1 MSTLQLASTN
11 EKLRQQPL
19 WRLLASPHAPITLA
33 LLQTHLFEKER
44 RLSSSVLHDRLGRDL
59 ERLREQGWDLPQTV
73 QAYVTQWLSAGVV
86 ERSFQQD
93 VSEEEYELSSAAVRA
108 IRFIDSLTEKH
119 NVATESRLAMVIQ
132 QLALLSEQTDSNPQS
147 RIDSLLQERERI
159 DVEIEAIRGGRL
171 QTLSDEQALERV
183 REIIALSD
191 DLTND
196 FRSVR
201 DEFQQLNRQLRENIV
216 ESEGGR
222 GEVLEALFSGV
233 DVIAE
238 SEAGRT
244 FRAFWRLLTDPEQSA
259 GLEVSLDQLFS
270 RQFSDKL
277 DRHERIFLLRLTRRL
292 LDQGSDVHEVLQNFA
307 RGLKQFVQS
316 REYQQQRRLS
326 QLLKQAQKSALALR
340 EQVKATEDIG
350 IPLTLTSSR
359 IRSLSQHQLHDPA
372 IDDLDGII
380 AQAEEA
386 EISLN
391 SVSELVAQSEID
403 FRRLQKHI
411 DDLLQVREQISIAEI
426 LDHFPAEQG
435 LGSVVGYIYLG
446 ARQGVKTDISETV
459 SWLGKDE
466 VTRRARIPCIY
477 FLRKERDVR

>member
-1 MSTLQLASTN
+1 MNTLHRASTN

-19 WRLLASPHAPITLA
+19 WRLLASPHAPVSLA

-59 ERLREQGWDLPQTV
+59 EQLREQGWDLPQTV
-73 QAYVTQWLSAGVV
+73 QAYVSQWLAAGIL

-93 VSEEEYELSSAAVRA
+93 VTEEEYELSAAAVRA

-132 QLALLSEQTDSNPQS
+132 QLELLAEQTDTNPQS
-147 RIDSLLQERERI
+147 RIDNLLRERDRI
-159 DVEIEAIRGGRL
+159 DAEIEAIRGGRM

-191 DLTND
+191 DLAND
-196 FRSVR
+196 FRQVR
-201 DEFQQLNRQLRENIV
+201 DEFQQLNRQLRESVV

-259 GLEVSLDQLFS
+259 GLEASLDQLFS
-270 RQFSDKL
+270 REFSNKL
-277 DRHERIFLLRLTRRL
+277 ERHERIFLLRLTRRL
-292 LDQGSDVHEVLQNFA
+292 LDQGGDVHEVLQNFA

-326 QLLKQAQKSALALR
+326 QLLKEAQKQALNLK
-340 EQVKATEDIG
+340 EHIKATTDVG

-359 IRSLSQHQLHDPA
+359 IRSLSQYQLHDP
-372 IDDLDGII
+372 IVDDLDGVISP
-380 AQAEEA
+380 AEAA
-386 EISLN
+386 EISLE

-403 FRRLQKHI
+403 FRGLQEHI
-411 DDLLQVREQISIAEI
+411 DFCLQIHEQISIADI
-426 LDHFPAEQG
+426 LQNFPAEQG
-435 LGSVVGYIYLG
+435 LGSIVGYI
-446 ARQGVKTDISETV
+446 AIGVRHGMKTEMSETV
-459 SWLGKDE
+459 TWQGKDG
-466 VTRRARIPCIY
+466 VKRSAKIPRIY
-477 FLRKERDVR
+477 FLRERRKA

>member
-1 MSTLQLASTN
+1 MNTLQRASSN

-19 WRLLASPHAPITLA
+19 WRLLASPHAPVAIA
-33 LLQTHLFEKER
+33 LLQTHLFDKER

-59 ERLREQGWDLPQTV
+59 ERLREQGWELPQTV
-73 QAYVTQWLSAGVV
+73 QAYVSQWLTAGIL

-93 VSEEEYELSSAAVRA
+93 VSEEEYELSAAAVRA
-108 IRFIDSLTEKH
+108 IRFVDSLTERQ

-132 QLALLSEQTDSNPQS
+132 QLELLAEQTDSNPQS
-147 RIDSLLQERERI
+147 RIDTLLQERQRI
-159 DVEIEAIRGGRL
+159 DTEIEAIRGGRL
-171 QTLSDEQALERV
+171 QTLSDEQALERA
-183 REIIALSD
+183 REIISLSD

-196 FRSVR
+196 FRRVR
-201 DEFQQLNRQLRENIV
+201 DEFQQLNRQLRESIV

-259 GLEVSLDQLFS
+259 GLEASLDQLFS
-270 RQFSDKL
+270 REFSHKL
-277 DRHERIFLLRLTRRL
+277 ARHERIFLLRLTRRL

-326 QLLKQAQKSALALR
+326 QLLKEAQKSALNLK
-340 EQVKATEDIG
+340 EQVKPTEDIG
-350 IPLTLTSSR
+350 VPLTLTSSR

-372 IDDLDGII
+372 VDDLTGVI
-380 AQAEEA
+380 AQAGEA
-386 EISLN
+386 EISLE

-403 FRRLQKHI
+403 FRRLQTHI
-411 DDLLQVREQISIAEI
+411 DTLLETREQVSISEI
-426 LDHFPAEQG
+426 LGHFPAEQG
-435 LGSVVGYIYLG
+435 LGSVVGYIAMG
-446 ARQGVKTDISETV
+446 VRQGMKTELAEIVT
-459 SWLGKDE
+459 WQGKDGVE
-466 VTRRARIPCIY
+466 RRARIPRIY
-477 FLRKERDVR
+477 FVRQS